1 MLRKLFGTVST
12 GWGAATG
19 NLQPILGLIEQ
30 RTGLG
35 GLKDGTLNVR
45 LTQSYIV
52 KPNATIDRA
61 EYNGFEFLK
70 LQRCRMRGIRGI
82 IMRPNTHEAGHAHGP
97 AHLEIMSPCHF
108 RSTFTLRDG
117 DEVEVEVE
125 GDETWWRAPDHRQ
138 PVLGEH
144 E

>member
-12 GWGAATG
+12 GFGAATP
-19 NLQPILGLIEQ
+19 NLQPVLGLIEQ

-35 GLKDGTLNVR
+35 GLKDGTLNIR

-52 KPNATIDRA
+52 KPNAIIDRA
-61 EYNGFEFLK
+61 EYNRVEFLK
-70 LQRCRMRGIRGI
+70 LQRCRIRGTRGI
-82 IMRPNTHEAGHAHGP
+82 IMRPNTHEAGYAHGP
-97 AHLEIMSPCHF
+97 AHLEIMSPYHL

-125 GDETWWRAPDHRQ
+125 GDENWWGAPDRAA
-138 PVLGEH
+138 
-144 E
+144 